1 MSKSDSEQ
9 RSEFVPQ
16 RKRLAMGEKLDGSSL
31 KAKGSAKAK
40 SGLSHVVGKK
50 NK

>member
-1 MSKSDSEQ
+1 MAKSESEQ
-9 RSEFVPQ
+9 RSELVPL
-16 RKRLAMGEKLDGSSL
+16 RKRLAMGEKLDGTSL
-31 KAKGSAKAK
+31 KAKGDSKPK

>member
-1 MSKSDSEQ
+1 MH
-9 RSEFVPQ
+9 
-16 RKRLAMGEKLDGSSL
+16 KRIAMGEKLDGTSL
-31 KAKGSAKAK
+31 KGKGSAPMK